1 MIRKLIPPIAP
12 GTLTRLTVLLLVAP
26 LIMTLTL
33 ILALMAGCQSAPSS
47 GSATSPATSRS
58 RYAIEFDS
66 LRVVGYLGLA
76 SSAGDNVALEI
87 MTPRLEHALAGGEY
101 PFILM
106 RPEQVAATAGRFG
119 LTSLYRDVLDY
130 WNDSKRVHT
139 LKVQELCEAL
149 GFDALLGANIEEWS
163 QVEPTPGSA
172 APAAT
177 RISLMLEIYAA
188 ETGRRG
194 WRERVS
200 RTIEAE
206 QAASTTM
213 NTGRQDHGIARVTT
227 AGAKPPR
234 FEEVADEVAAKAAD
248 TLAEAAES

>member
-1 MIRKLIPPIAP
+1 MIRKAFLPIAL
-12 GTLTRLTVLLLVAP
+12 GVLATLTALT
-26 LIMTLTL
+26 
-33 ILALMAGCQSAPSS
+33 LMAGCQSAPHS

-76 SSAGDNVALEI
+76 SSAGDNLALEI
-87 MTPRLEHALAGGEY
+87 MTPRLEKALAGGEY
-101 PFILM
+101 PFVLM

-119 LTSLYRDVLDY
+119 LTSLYQDILDY
-130 WNDSKRVHT
+130 WNDSKRMHT
-139 LKVQELCEAL
+139 LKVQELCETL
-149 GFDALLGANIEEWS
+149 GFDALLGANVEEWS

-172 APAAT
+172 TPAAT
-177 RISLMLEIYAA
+177 RISLMLEIYSA

-227 AGAKPPR
+227 AGAEPPR
-234 FEEVADEVAAKAAD
+234 FEEVADEVAAKAAE
-248 TLAEAAES
+248 TLAEAAGS